1 MFADPAQTGAYGPGL
16 VHHRRAVYANFPFD
30 LSFSLSNPFEQR
42 FQLVA
47 QNIVIIV
54 PPGVTRN
61 LADICLTNIWLAD
74 IWRVHTLIGALI
86 GSEIIERDRDHRFR
100 RRQQRARVSAPL
112 R

>member
-54 PPGVTRN
+54 SPGVTRN
-61 LADICLTNIWLAD
+61 LADIRLADIHPAGIWLAD
-74 IWRVHTLIGALI
+74 IWRAHTLIGALI
-86 GSEIIERDRDHRFR
+86 GPEIIERDRDHRFR
-100 RRQQRARVSAPL
+100 
-112 R
+112 